1 MLTKM
6 QIDAIKTTSKIQKI
20 HDSEM
25 LYLFVSPTGRKTWKV
40 LFTLDGKKN
49 TITLGEYPKVLNAK
63 DARLRRDEIKK
74 LVAEGTNPT
83 EQKRQDRLQDLSKM
97 SFADL
102 INLYAEKVTP
112 HKRGG
117 RVETVILNGYIRA
130 FPKLMKKPVKELG
143 QLDMIQFRDERLK
156 TVKSATVARDL
167 GLLSAVF
174 KYARQELRIMDSS
187 PLTDVA
193 KPKQSP
199 SRNRRI
205 SQDEIEQILQG
216 FKYDGRS
223 QPVTKKQQTAWC
235 FLFAIETAMR
245 AGEITGLK
253 WANVFDKHVELEITK
268 NGTPRKVPL
277 SKRAI
282 ELLSYMRG
290 IDETSVCTVKNSVA
304 EGEVGRGSLSA
315 YFNQVVT
322 GKLKIDDLTFHDT
335 RHEAISRMVKN
346 LKIPV
351 EVLAKITGHKTISI
365 LINTYYNP
373 DIEELADH
381 LHQVDDP
388 SIISFKKRAT
398 I

>member
-1 MLTKM
+1 MLSKL
-6 QIDAIKTTSKIQKI
+6 QIDAIKPTSKLQKI

-40 LFTLDGKKN
+40 LYTLDGKKN
-49 TITLGEYPKVLNAK
+49 TITLGEYPTVLSAK

-74 LVAEGTNPT
+74 QVSEGINPT
-83 EQKRQDRLQDLSKM
+83 EQKRQEKIKDLSEM

-102 INLYAEKVTP
+102 IRLYMEKVTP

-117 RVETVILNGYIRA
+117 RVETVILNGYIKS
-130 FPKLMKKPVKELG
+130 FPRLMKKPVNQLG

-156 TVKSATVARDL
+156 KVKSATVARDL

-174 KYARQELRIMDSS
+174 KYARQELRIMTSS
-187 PLTDVA
+187 PLDDIA

-205 SQDEIEQILQG
+205 SQDEIDRILDA

-223 QPVTKKQQTAWC
+223 QPVTKKQQTAWA

-253 WANVFDKHVELEITK
+253 WADVYDKHVELELTK
-268 NGTPRKVPL
+268 NGTARQVPL

-290 IDETSVCTVKNSVA
+290 IDETYVCTVKSKVGD
-304 EGEVGRGSLSA
+304 GEVGRGALSA
-315 YFNQVVT
+315 YFNQVVK
-322 GKLKIDDLTFHDT
+322 GKLKINDLTFHDT
-335 RHEAISRMVKN
+335 RHEAISRMVKMQK
-346 LKIPV
+346 LPV
-351 EVLAKITGHKTISI
+351 EILAKITGHKTISI

-381 LHQVDDP
+381 LHKEDDP
-388 SIISFKKRAT
+388 NIIPFKK
-398 I
+398 IV

>member
-1 MLTKM
+1 MLSKL
-6 QIDAIKTTSKIQKI
+6 QIDAIKPTSKLQKI

-40 LFTLDGKKN
+40 LYTLDGKKN

-74 LVAEGTNPT
+74 QVSEGINPT
-83 EQKRQDRLQDLSKM
+83 EQKRQEKIKDLSEM

-102 INLYAEKVTP
+102 IRLYMEKVTP

-117 RVETVILNGYIRA
+117 RVETIILSNYIKS
-130 FPKLMKKPVKELG
+130 FPRLMKKPVNQLG

-156 TVKSATVARDL
+156 KVKNATVARDL

-174 KYARQELRIMDSS
+174 KYARQELRIMTNS
-187 PLTDVA
+187 PLDDIA

-205 SQDEIEQILQG
+205 SQDEIDQILQA

-223 QPVTKKQQTAWC
+223 QPVTKKQQTAWA

-253 WANVFDKHVELEITK
+253 WADVYDKHVELELTK
-268 NGTPRKVPL
+268 NGTARKVPL

-290 IDETSVCTVKNSVA
+290 IDETDVCTVKSKVGD
-304 EGEVGRGSLSA
+304 GEVGRGALSA
-315 YFNQVVT
+315 YFNQVVK
-322 GKLKIDDLTFHDT
+322 GKLGIKDLTFHDT

-346 LKIPV
+346 SKLPV
-351 EVLAKITGHKTISI
+351 EVLAKITGHKTINI

-381 LHQVDDP
+381 LHKEDDP
-388 SIISFKKRAT
+388 DIILFKKT
-398 I
+398 V

>member
-1 MLTKM
+1 M
-6 QIDAIKTTSKIQKI
+6 
-20 HDSEM
+20 
-25 LYLFVSPTGRKTWKV
+25 
-40 LFTLDGKKN
+40 
-49 TITLGEYPKVLNAK
+49 NAK

-74 LVAEGTNPT
+74 QVSEGVNPT
-83 EQKRQDRLQDLSKM
+83 EQKRLEKLKDLSEM

-102 INLYAEKVTP
+102 IRIYMEKVTP

-117 RVETVILNGYIRA
+117 RVETIILSSFIKS
-130 FPKLMKKPVKELG
+130 FPRLMKKPVNQLG

-156 TVKSATVARDL
+156 KVKSATVARDL

-174 KYARQELRIMDSS
+174 KYARQELRIMTSS
-187 PLTDVA
+187 PLDDVA

-205 SQDEIEQILQG
+205 SQDEINSILQA

-223 QPVTKKQQTAWC
+223 QPVTKKQQTAWA

-253 WANVFDKHVELEITK
+253 WADVYDKHVELELTK
-268 NGTPRKVPL
+268 NGTARKVPL

-290 IDETSVCTVKNSVA
+290 IDDTDVCTVKSKVA
-304 EGEVGRGSLSA
+304 DGEVGRGGLSA
-315 YFNQVVT
+315 YFTQVVK
-322 GKLKIDDLTFHDT
+322 GKLKINDLTFHDT
-335 RHEAISRMVKN
+335 RHEAISRMVKMQK
-346 LKIPV
+346 LPV
-351 EVLAKITGHKTISI
+351 EILAKITGHKTISI

-381 LHQVDDP
+381 LHKEDDP
-388 SIISFKKRAT
+388 DIILFKKT
-398 I
+398 V

>member
-1 MLTKM
+1 MLSKL
-6 QIDAIKTTSKIQKI
+6 QIDAIKPSSKLQKI
-20 HDSEM
+20 NDSEM

-40 LFTLDGKKN
+40 LYTLDGKKN

-74 LVAEGTNPT
+74 QISEGIHPT
-83 EQKRQDRLQDLSKM
+83 EQKRQDKIKDLSDM

-102 INLYAEKVTP
+102 IQLYAEKVTP

-117 RVETVILNGYIRA
+117 RVEVVILNSYIKS
-130 FPKLMKKPVKELG
+130 FPRLMKKPVNQLG

-156 TVKSATVARDL
+156 KVKSATVARDL

-174 KYARQELRIMDSS
+174 KYARQELRIMTNS
-187 PLTDVA
+187 PLDDVA
-193 KPKQSP
+193 KPKQSV

-205 SQDEIEQILQG
+205 SQDEIDRILEA

-223 QPVTKKQQTAWC
+223 QPITKKQQTAWA

-245 AGEITGLK
+245 ASEITGLK
-253 WANVFDKHVELEITK
+253 WANVYDKHVELELTK
-268 NGTPRKVPL
+268 NGTARKVPL

-282 ELLSYMRG
+282 ELLSCMKG
-290 IDETSVCTVKNSVA
+290 IDETDVCTLKNNVA
-304 EGEVGRGSLSA
+304 DGEAGRGGLSA

-322 GKLKIDDLTFHDT
+322 GRLKIENLTFHDT

-346 LKIPV
+346 AKLPV

-373 DIEELADH
+373 DIEELANH
-381 LHQVDDP
+381 LHKEDDP
-388 SIISFKKRAT
+388 DIILFKKS

>member
-1 MLTKM
+1 MLSKL
-6 QIDAIKTTSKIQKI
+6 QIDAIKPTPKLQKI
-20 HDSEM
+20 NDSEM

-40 LFTLDGKKN
+40 LYTLDGKKN
-49 TITLGEYPKVLNAK
+49 TITLGEYPTVLNAK

-74 LVAEGTNPT
+74 QISEGINPT
-83 EQKRQDRLQDLSKM
+83 EQKRLDKIKDLSEM

-102 INLYAEKVTP
+102 IRIYMEKVTP
-112 HKRGG
+112 HKKGG
-117 RVETVILNGYIRA
+117 TVEVTVLNAYIKS
-130 FPKLMKKPVKELG
+130 FPRLMKKPVNQLG

-156 TVKSATVARDL
+156 KVKSATVARDL
-167 GLLSAVF
+167 GLMGAVF
-174 KYARQELRIMDSS
+174 KYARQELRIMTSS
-187 PLTDVA
+187 PLDDVA
-193 KPKQSP
+193 KPKQSA

-205 SQDEIEQILQG
+205 SQDEINSILQA

-223 QPVTKKQQTAWC
+223 QPVTKKQQTAWA

-245 AGEITGLK
+245 ASEITGLK
-253 WANVFDKHVELEITK
+253 WADVYDKHVELELTK
-268 NGTPRKVPL
+268 NGTARKVPL

-290 IDETSVCTVKNSVA
+290 IDETDVCTVKSKV
-304 EGEVGRGSLSA
+304 GDGQVGRGGLSS
-315 YFNQVVT
+315 YFYQIVKE
-322 GKLKIDDLTFHDT
+322 KLKINDLTFHDT

-346 LKIPV
+346 AKLPV

-381 LHQVDDP
+381 LHKEDDP
-388 SIISFKKRAT
+388 DIILFKKT
-398 I
+398 V

>member
-1 MLTKM
+1 MLSKL
-6 QIDAIKTTSKIQKI
+6 QIDAIKPTSKLQKI

-40 LFTLDGKKN
+40 LYTLDGKKN

-74 LVAEGTNPT
+74 QVSEGINPT
-83 EQKRQDRLQDLSKM
+83 EQKRQEKIKDLSEM

-102 INLYAEKVTP
+102 IRLYMEKVTP

-117 RVETVILNGYIRA
+117 RVETIILSNYIKS
-130 FPKLMKKPVKELG
+130 FPRLMKKPVNQLG

-156 TVKSATVARDL
+156 KVKGATVARDL

-174 KYARQELRIMDSS
+174 KYARQELRIMTNS
-187 PLTDVA
+187 PLDDIA

-205 SQDEIEQILQG
+205 SQDEIDQILQA

-223 QPVTKKQQTAWC
+223 QPVTKKQQTAWA

-253 WANVFDKHVELEITK
+253 WADVYDKHVELELTK
-268 NGTPRKVPL
+268 NGTARKVPL

-290 IDETSVCTVKNSVA
+290 IHETDVCTVKSKVGD
-304 EGEVGRGSLSA
+304 GEVGRGALSA
-315 YFNQVVT
+315 YFNQVVK
-322 GKLKIDDLTFHDT
+322 GKLKINDLTFHDT

-346 LKIPV
+346 SKLPV
-351 EVLAKITGHKTISI
+351 EVLAKITGHKTINI

-381 LHQVDDP
+381 LHKEDDP
-388 SIISFKKRAT
+388 DIILFKKT
-398 I
+398 V

>member
-1 MLTKM
+1 MLSKL
-6 QIDAIKTTSKIQKI
+6 QIDAIKPTSKLQKI

-40 LFTLDGKKN
+40 LYTLDGKKN
-49 TITLGEYPKVLNAK
+49 TITLGEYPKVLSAK

-74 LVAEGTNPT
+74 QVSEGINPT
-83 EQKRQDRLQDLSKM
+83 EQKRQEKIKDLSEM

-102 INLYAEKVTP
+102 IRLYMEKVTP

-117 RVETVILNGYIRA
+117 RVETIILSNYIKS
-130 FPKLMKKPVKELG
+130 FPRLMKKPVNQLG

-156 TVKSATVARDL
+156 KVKGATVARDL

-174 KYARQELRIMDSS
+174 KYARQELRIMTNS
-187 PLTDVA
+187 PLDDIA

-205 SQDEIEQILQG
+205 SQDEIDQILQA

-223 QPVTKKQQTAWC
+223 QPVTKKQQTAWA

-253 WANVFDKHVELEITK
+253 WADVYDKHVELELTK
-268 NGTPRKVPL
+268 NGTAREVPL

-290 IDETSVCTVKNSVA
+290 IDETDVCTVKSKVGD
-304 EGEVGRGSLSA
+304 GEVGRGALSA
-315 YFNQVVT
+315 YFNQVVK
-322 GKLKIDDLTFHDT
+322 GKLGIKDLTFHDT
-335 RHEAISRMVKN
+335 RHEAISRMVKTAK
-346 LKIPV
+346 LPV
-351 EVLAKITGHKTISI
+351 EVLAKITGHKTINI

-373 DIEELADH
+373 DIKELADH
-381 LHQVDDP
+381 LHKEDDP
-388 SIISFKKRAT
+388 DIILFKKT
-398 I
+398 V

>member
-1 MLTKM
+1 MMLSKL
-6 QIDAIKTTSKIQKI
+6 QIDAIKPTSKLQKI
-20 HDSEM
+20 NDSEM

-40 LFTLDGKKN
+40 LYTLDGKKN

-74 LVAEGTNPT
+74 QISEGIHPT
-83 EQKRQDRLQDLSKM
+83 EQKRQDKIKDLSDM
-97 SFADL
+97 AFADL
-102 INLYAEKVTP
+102 IQLYAEKVTP

-117 RVETVILNGYIRA
+117 RVETVILSSYIKS
-130 FPKLMKKPVKELG
+130 FPRLMKKPVNQLG

-156 TVKSATVARDL
+156 KVKSATVARDL

-174 KYARQELRIMDSS
+174 KYARQELRIMSSS
-187 PLTDVA
+187 PLDDVA
-193 KPKQSP
+193 KPKQSV

-205 SQDEIEQILQG
+205 SQDEIERILDA

-223 QPVTKKQQTAWC
+223 QPITKKQQTAWA

-245 AGEITGLK
+245 ASEITGLK
-253 WANVFDKHVELEITK
+253 WADVYDKHVELELTK
-268 NGTPRKVPL
+268 NGAARKVPL

-290 IDETSVCTVKNSVA
+290 IDETDVCTLKNKVA
-304 EGEVGRGSLSA
+304 DGEVGRGGLSA
-315 YFNQVVT
+315 YFTQVVK
-322 GKLKIDDLTFHDT
+322 GKLKINDLTFHDT

-346 LKIPV
+346 AKLPV

-373 DIEELADH
+373 DIEELANH
-381 LHQVDDP
+381 LHKEDDP
-388 SIISFKKRAT
+388 DIILFKKSV
-398 I
+398 

>member
-1 MLTKM
+1 MLSKL
-6 QIDAIKTTSKIQKI
+6 QIDAIKPTSKTQKI
-20 HDSEM
+20 HDSEL

-40 LFTLDGKKN
+40 LYTLDGKKS

-74 LVAEGTNPT
+74 QISEGINPT
-83 EQKRQDRLQDLSKM
+83 EQKRQEKIKDLSEM

-102 INLYAEKVTP
+102 IRLYMEKVTP

-117 RVETVILNGYIRA
+117 AVEVTVLNGYIKS
-130 FPKLMKKPVKELG
+130 FPRLMKKPVNQIG

-156 TVKSATVARDL
+156 KVKSATVARDL
-167 GLLSAVF
+167 GLLGAVF
-174 KYARQELRIMDSS
+174 KYARQELRIMTES
-187 PLTDVA
+187 PLHDVA

-205 SQDEIEQILQG
+205 SQDEIDRILDA
-216 FKYDGRS
+216 FKYDGIS
-223 QPVTKKQQTAWC
+223 QPVTKKQQTAWV

-245 AGEITGLK
+245 ASEITNLK
-253 WANVFDKHVELEITK
+253 WADVYDRHVELEITK
-268 NGTPRKVPL
+268 NGTARKVPL

-290 IDETSVCTVKNSVA
+290 IHETDVCTVKNLVA
-304 EGEVGRGSLSA
+304 KGEVGGNGLSTI
-315 YFNQVVT
+315 FNQVV
-322 GKLKIDDLTFHDT
+322 KRELKINDLTFHDT

-346 LKIPV
+346 AKLSV
-351 EVLAKITGHKTISI
+351 EVLAKITGHKTIGI

-381 LHQVDDP
+381 LHKEDDP
-388 SIISFKKRAT
+388 DIIPFKKT
-398 I
+398 V

>member
-1 MLTKM
+1 MLSKL
-6 QIDAIKTTSKIQKI
+6 QIDAIKPTSKTQKI
-20 HDSEM
+20 HDSEL

-40 LFTLDGKKN
+40 LYTLDGKKS

-74 LVAEGTNPT
+74 QISEGINPT
-83 EQKRQDRLQDLSKM
+83 EQKRQEKIKDLSEM
-97 SFADL
+97 SFSDL
-102 INLYAEKVTP
+102 IRLYMEKVTP

-117 RVETVILNGYIRA
+117 AVEVTVLNGYIKS
-130 FPKLMKKPVKELG
+130 FPRLMKKPVNQLG

-156 TVKSATVARDL
+156 KVKGATVARDL

-174 KYARQELRIMDSS
+174 KYARQELRIMTNS
-187 PLTDVA
+187 PLDDIA

-205 SQDEIEQILQG
+205 SQDEIDQILQA

-223 QPVTKKQQTAWC
+223 QPVTKKQQTAWA

-253 WANVFDKHVELEITK
+253 WADVYDKHVELELTK
-268 NGTPRKVPL
+268 NGTAREVPL

-290 IDETSVCTVKNSVA
+290 IHETDVCTVKNLVA
-304 EGEVGRGSLSA
+304 KGEVGGNGLSTI
-315 YFNQVVT
+315 FNQVV
-322 GKLKIDDLTFHDT
+322 KRELKINDLTFHDT
-335 RHEAISRMVKN
+335 RHEAISRMVKTSK
-346 LKIPV
+346 LPV

-373 DIEELADH
+373 DIDELADH
-381 LHQVDDP
+381 LHREDDP
-388 SIISFKKRAT
+388 NIIPFKKT